1 VGKPSLLVVSILA
14 NSEKQTAQHEE
25 RASLTRI
32 SFQKTET
39 KMATHVKKKKK
50 KKKKERKEKKTRM
63 VWGVD
68 GKVGFS
74 VF

>member
-50 KKKKERKEKKTRM
+50 KKERKKRKENQ
-63 VWGVD
+63 D
-68 GKVGFS
+68 GLGS
-74 VF
+74 